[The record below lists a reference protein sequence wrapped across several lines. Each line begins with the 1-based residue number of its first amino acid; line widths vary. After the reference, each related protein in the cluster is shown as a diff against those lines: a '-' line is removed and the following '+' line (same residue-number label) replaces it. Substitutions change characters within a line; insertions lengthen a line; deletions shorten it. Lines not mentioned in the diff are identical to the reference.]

1 MNSHGEQFGIVQY
14 INSGNSSCFA
24 CSSAASNDPSK
35 KRTSEYVITGD
46 PNTVDAENVST
57 IETYT
62 DINFMDLFQVVAY
75 VPLYVIVQVGGT
87 ILASINHNSSSFLLN
102 TTEVADES

>member
-1 MNSHGEQFGIVQY
+1 MNSHGEQFGIVKY

-35 KRTSEYVITGD
+35 KRTSEYVTTGD

-57 IETYT
+57 IATYT
-62 DINFMDLFQVVAY
+62 DTNFIDLFQAVAY
-75 VPLYVIVQVGGT
+75 VPLCVIVQVGGT
-87 ILASINHNSSSFLLN
+87 ILASINQNSSSFLLN
-102 TTEVADES
+102 TIEVADAS